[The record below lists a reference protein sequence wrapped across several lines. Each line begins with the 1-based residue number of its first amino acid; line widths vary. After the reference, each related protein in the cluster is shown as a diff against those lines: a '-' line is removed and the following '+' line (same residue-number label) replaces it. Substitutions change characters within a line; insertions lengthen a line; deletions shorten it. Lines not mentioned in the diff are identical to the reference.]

1 MKAGEPC
8 GLEELSEQTGLDPVE
23 LLARLARLELSGW
36 IRRVEGGQ
44 FVKAGGNVLR

>member
-1 MKAGEPC
+1 MKVGEPC
-8 GLEELSEQTGLDPVE
+8 GIEELSEQMGLDPVE
-23 LLARLARLELSGW
+23 LLARLARLELCGW